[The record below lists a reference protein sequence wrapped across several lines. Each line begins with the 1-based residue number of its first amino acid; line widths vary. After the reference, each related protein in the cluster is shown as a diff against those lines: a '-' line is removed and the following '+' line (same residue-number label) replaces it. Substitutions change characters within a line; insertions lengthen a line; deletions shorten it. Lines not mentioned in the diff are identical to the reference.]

1 MEKREKT
8 RKLYDECVSEI
19 ARVEDLINVKKNY
32 MQCLFNASIGKR
44 LRLIERI
51 KYDINIAR
59 YKSFKGHM
67 FLNNTLSQF

>member
-1 MEKREKT
+1 M
-8 RKLYDECVSEI
+8 YDECVNEI

-32 MQCLFNASIGKR
+32 IQCLFNVSIGKR

-59 YKSFKGHM
+59 YKSFKGNM
-67 FLNNTLSQF
+67 FLNNTLSQL

>member
-1 MEKREKT
+1 M
-8 RKLYDECVSEI
+8 YDECVNEI

-32 MQCLFNASIGKR
+32 IQCLFNVSIGQR

-59 YKSFKGHM
+59 YKSFKGNM
-67 FLNNTLSQF
+67 FLNNSLSQL